1 MIRVFTGGGLGNRL
15 FQHSFAHFLKRK
27 INLPVELVDCRRPNS
42 APHLTH
48 MLSSVVSN
56 CNHINKSELTNR
68 LRLQIADPWTVRK
81 HHVNISDTRERPF
94 LSADQI
100 LISKSPKK
108 KYIGYY
114 QNTDFVYEVENELL
128 QDLSSIIKSGIEY
141 QKKYGPYEVVHIR
154 GGDYRNH
161 ENLEKFGV
169 LSENYY
175 RKALEKSSDN
185 LRFVVTDD
193 TEWANT
199 LSSLKPFDR
208 MFGPKELNHIACLSL
223 MSGSH
228 FLVAANSTFSWWG
241 GFLATSQGGE
251 VIFPEPIFK
260 AKNLASG
267 NSLKHHSFG
276 FMQALFV

>member
-1 MIRVFTGGGLGNRL
+1 MIQVFTGGGLGNRL
-15 FQHSFAHFLKRK
+15 FQHSFAHFLKRR

-42 APHLTH
+42 APHLSH
-48 MLSSVVSN
+48 MLSSVISK
-56 CNHINKSELTNR
+56 CNHINKSELTSR
-68 LRLQIADPWTVRK
+68 LRLQIVDPWTARK
-81 HHVNISDTRERPF
+81 HHLNISDTRDIPF
-94 LSADQI
+94 ISADQI

-128 QDLSSIIKSGIEY
+128 QDLSSVITSGIGY
-141 QKKYGPYEVVHIR
+141 QNKYGPYEVVHVR

-175 RKALEKSSDN
+175 REALEKSSDK
-185 LRFVVTDD
+185 LRFIVTDD

-199 LSSLKPFDR
+199 LSSLRPFDR
-208 MFGPKELNHIACLSL
+208 LFGPKDLNLIDCLSL
-223 MSGSH
+223 MSGSQL
-228 FLVAANSTFSWWG
+228 LVAANSTFSWWG

-267 NSLKHHSFG
+267 NSLRYHSFR
-276 FMQALFV
+276 FIQALFV